1 MISICGDV
9 HNFYELVVNYSK
21 IAEEAGC
28 SAMIQVGDWG
38 QNKKDINNAVA
49 KSYYPHLP
57 VFVVAGNHEAF
68 DLWEGFEGI
77 KEVMHNVFFV
87 QKGHIMKLD
96 GLNVLFCG
104 GASSIDKKWQGS
116 SWDWREDIQPADV
129 ARFEKNYNE
138 FLELRDGCEK
148 IDLMISHVPPASV
161 IDRNFDPKQK
171 LAFDVPIYWQ
181 DKSAPIVEEIWKQ
194 VGEPVLKC
202 GHMHKRVID
211 GNCQILDINEMI
223 FYPPAPL
230 LSAEE
235 ANAQMSPE
243 VRALQK
249 ERLDDLESVRNSR
262 IIPSMNEPEPWEHPM
277 ELAHPLD
284 KPNARK

>member
-1 MISICGDV
+1 MLAIVGDI
-9 HNFYELVVNYSK
+9 HSFFELLVDYSK
-21 IAEEAGC
+21 IAKEAGC
-28 SAMIQVGDWG
+28 SAMCQVGDFG
-38 QNKKDINNAVA
+38 VSPQAINDLKA
-49 KSYYPHLP
+49 KSLYPHIP
-57 VFVVAGNHEAF
+57 VFVIAGNHEYF
-68 DLWEGFEGI
+68 DMWEGFEGV

-96 GLNVLFCG
+96 DLNVLFVG

-116 SWDWREDIQPADV
+116 SWDWREDIQPSDV
-129 ARFEKNYNE
+129 VRFQKNYAQ
-138 FLELRDGCEK
+138 LDGN
-148 IDLMISHVPPASV
+148 IDLMIAHVPPKGV

-181 DKSAPIVEEIWKQ
+181 DKSAPIIEDIWNQ
-194 VGEPVLKC
+194 VGNPPLYA
-202 GHMHKRVID
+202 GHMHRKVID
-211 GNCQILDINEMI
+211 GNCRILDINEMV

-235 ANAQMSPE
+235 ADAQMSPD

-262 IIPSMNEPEPWEHPM
+262 IIPPFDEPKEWEHPM
-277 ELAHPLD
+277 SYNHPLD
-284 KPNARK
+284 NGQAVQ

>member
-1 MISICGDV
+1 MLTIVGDI
-9 HNFYELVVNYSK
+9 HGFIELLVDYSK
-21 IAEEAGC
+21 IAKEAGC
-28 SAMIQVGDWG
+28 SAMIQVGDFGVSWMEL
-38 QNKKDINNAVA
+38 NKIRG
-49 KSYYPHLP
+49 SSHYPHLP
-57 VFVVAGNHEAF
+57 VYIIPGNHEDF
-68 DLWEGFEGI
+68 DQWQDFEGV

-116 SWDWREDIQPADV
+116 AWDWREDIQPADV
-129 ARFEKNYNE
+129 VRFEKNYNE
-138 FLELRDGCEK
+138 FLELHDGCEK
-148 IDLMISHVPPASV
+148 IDLMIAHVPPKGV

-181 DKSAPIVEEIWKQ
+181 DKSAPIIEDIWNQ
-194 VGEPVLKC
+194 IGNPPLMV
-202 GHMHKRVID
+202 GHMHRKVID
-211 GNCQILDINEMI
+211 GNCRILDINEMI

-235 ANAQMSPE
+235 ANAQMGPE

-249 ERLDDLESVRNSR
+249 ERLDDLESVRKSR
-262 IIPSMNEPEPWEHPM
+262 IIPPMNEPEPWEHPM
-277 ELAHPLD
+277 SYNHPLD
-284 KPNARK
+284 KPNVS